1 MRILILSPR
10 PVNPPN
16 TGAKLREY
24 HLLRQMSR
32 WADLTV
38 LAFHTAE
45 PHLDLDF
52 AKLQSFARPKGYTV
66 AKILKGLAGGQ
77 ALSILNYRSEEM
89 ASSLREHLQ
98 TGGYDAV
105 LLEALHMAA
114 YSKELDRYGRG
125 LLRVWDWHNIE
136 SELMERYA
144 ERAPT
149 LLHRVYARETAR
161 RLKKL
166 EISILASNDGHLVC
180 SLREAQ
186 RLQSWQEK
194 ARVAVVPNGVDCG
207 AFALE
212 TNEARTG
219 GLLFVGSLDYHP
231 NVEGLKFFTR
241 DVWPLLR
248 QRRGSL
254 RLRIVGSRPVAEVR
268 AMGEIDGVDLVGTVD
283 KVEPYYAE
291 AAVALVPLFSGG
303 GTRLKVLEAFAAGV
317 PVVSTALG
325 MEGIAAQPGLHY
337 LAAETAGEWVE
348 AVLLA
353 AASATA
359 MAAQGRQ
366 LAEQRYDWEVVGR
379 EMRAAVSG
387 WLGTSAR

>member
-52 AKLQSFARPKGYTV
+52 AKLQSVARPKGYTA

-89 ASSLREHLQ
+89 AASLREHLQ
-98 TGGYDAV
+98 TGNYDAV

-114 YSKELDRYGRG
+114 YSKELDAYGRG

-161 RLKKL
+161 RLRKRNACMAGRRRPAWRWCRTGWTAALLPWTQTKP
-166 EISILASNDGHLVC
+166 EPAAC
-180 SLREAQ
+180 SL
-186 RLQSWQEK
+186 
-194 ARVAVVPNGVDCG
+194 
-207 AFALE
+207 
-212 TNEARTG
+212 
-219 GLLFVGSLDYHP
+219 
-231 NVEGLKFFTR
+231 
-241 DVWPLLR
+241 
-248 QRRGSL
+248 
-254 RLRIVGSRPVAEVR
+254 
-268 AMGEIDGVDLVGTVD
+268 
-283 KVEPYYAE
+283 
-291 AAVALVPLFSGG
+291 
-303 GTRLKVLEAFAAGV
+303 
-317 PVVSTALG
+317 
-325 MEGIAAQPGLHY
+325 
-337 LAAETAGEWVE
+337 
-348 AVLLA
+348 
-353 AASATA
+353 
-359 MAAQGRQ
+359 
-366 LAEQRYDWEVVGR
+366 
-379 EMRAAVSG
+379 
-387 WLGTSAR
+387 SARSTITPTWKG